1 MSQTGVTKYPK
12 LSLKGILSRFTI
24 KSLRSLT
31 HVHAHD
37 LLKVEYPLRP
47 FELKLLTLTLSLS
60 LCVCAKRRRTG
71 AMAVSCPEASNL
83 AIWPYST
90 RHILSN
96 VDANNTNTT
105 LWQLQGLLVLKVSK
119 ATYTEYNHLLMHLP
133 LGFTDFGLAP
143 SVTRF

>member
-1 MSQTGVTKYPK
+1 MSQTGVTKYLK

-60 LCVCAKRRRTG
+60 LSLCVQKEEELE
-71 AMAVSCPEASNL
+71 P
-83 AIWPYST
+83 WPFRAQKPATSQFDP
-90 RHILSN
+90 I
-96 VDANNTNTT
+96 
-105 LWQLQGLLVLKVSK
+105 QQG
-119 ATYTEYNHLLMHLP
+119 TYFPT
-133 LGFTDFGLAP
+133 
-143 SVTRF
+143 